1 MVAGS
6 AEVLPVVRE
15 VSGARR
21 LSLPYH
27 KIDWDLVY
35 EFRRVQGRVRELE
48 KQVAELQRL
57 VSATLATCDG

>member
-1 MVAGS
+1 
-6 AEVLPVVRE
+6 VRE